1 MAAKTQA
8 NDTAVGTFLDAAP
21 RSVDAKALA
30 TLMAEVSGEPATMW
44 GPAIVGFGR
53 YRYTYESGRSGE
65 MCRIGFSPRKA
76 ARTLYLASDTPE
88 RPDLLAKLGRHT
100 TGKACVYIKALA
112 DVDMAVLRELIAASL
127 ADNRRRW
134 PQSPSRSWK

>member
-1 MAAKTQA
+1 MESKTQPSDA
-8 NDTAVGTFLDAAP
+8 AVETFLEGAP
-21 RSVDAKALA
+21 RSADAK
-30 TLMAEVSGEPATMW
+30 TLTELMEEISGEPATMW
-44 GPAIVGFGR
+44 GPSIVGFGR

-76 ARTLYLASDTPE
+76 ALTLYLASDTPE

-134 PQSPSRSWK
+134 P